1 VNRSVASARANALH
15 YAGAVLFVGFVV
27 YLALYQLT
35 TGSGWALVASYHAL
49 FWRGALGTIGLAAGA
64 LVLSVV
70 FGCVLTLGRR
80 AGWLPIRALCTVH
93 VELIRGTPLLAQI
106 LILYY
111 GIFHL
116 VRLENRTVA
125 SLLILANFAGAYIS
139 EIFRA
144 GIESVG
150 RSQWESARAIGLTT
164 VQTYRHV
171 VFPQALRQ
179 SLPPLAGQF
188 VSLVKDSSLLSI
200 IGVEELTQNAQQ
212 VASFTYGSLESYL
225 PLALG
230 YLALT
235 LPISLWTRRLE
246 RRMAYQT

>member
-1 VNRSVASARANALH
+1 MKPARGTLPH
-15 YAGAVLFVGFVV
+15 YAGAVVLVGFVV

-35 TGSGWALVASYHAL
+35 TRAGWTAVGAYREL
-49 FWRGALGTIGLAAGA
+49 FWKGWLGTMGLATGA
-64 LVLSVV
+64 LVLSVT
-70 FGCVLTLGRR
+70 FGFLIALGRR
-80 AGWLPIRALCTVH
+80 APWLPVRALCSVH

-116 VRLENRTVA
+116 VHLENRLLSSV
-125 SLLILANFAGAYIS
+125 LILSNFAGAYIS
-139 EIFRA
+139 EIIRA

-164 VQTYRHV
+164 AQTYRHV

-188 VSLVKDSSLLSI
+188 ASLVKDSSLLSI

-212 VASFTYGSLESYL
+212 VASFTFSSLESYL

-230 YLALT
+230 YLILT
-235 LPISLWTRRLE
+235 LPISLWTRWLE
-246 RRMAYQT
+246 HRHRFET